1 MIYTHSNLLVEKN
14 DHKHCKQNIVISM
27 IGQSLK
33 LQLCIIIIKITI
45 IYFIS
50 SEITMVAL
58 YIDDCD
64 MFDSLLL

>member
-1 MIYTHSNLLVEKN
+1 MIYTLSNLRVETN
-14 DHKHCKQNIVISM
+14 DHKQCKQIIVISM

-45 IYFIS
+45 ICFIN
-50 SEITMVAL
+50 SEITMIVL